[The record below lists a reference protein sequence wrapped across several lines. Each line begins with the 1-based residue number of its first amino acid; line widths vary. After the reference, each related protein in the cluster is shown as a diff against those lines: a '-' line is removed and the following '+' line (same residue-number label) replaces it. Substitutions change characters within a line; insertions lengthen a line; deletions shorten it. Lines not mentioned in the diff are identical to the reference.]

1 MPLSSVRFG
10 ICLLG
15 MVSLA
20 ACAPHV
26 QLSVAPAV
34 LSSDWDVELPM
45 ELPHESTVPLDWA
58 AFGSPQLDALLVRAR
73 AANSDLA
80 IASTRI
86 KLASAELRIARAE
99 SGPSL
104 SALGRAESNS
114 RGGAGDNAFRDSYI
128 TGELDLSYT
137 LDLSGQL
144 RASRRAAFARYRAS
158 GHEAEAVKLTVEAA
172 VASAYVQYAALSDRI
187 AIADQNLAQSREFE
201 RILSLRG
208 QEGLVSELDIS
219 LQAAQTNALL
229 VGLSRLKQSR
239 SQVQTALA
247 VLVGEEAPIFTLQ
260 PASLLEFTAPRFAP
274 LQPATLLIRR
284 PDMLAASAL
293 IEAANGDVQRARAA
307 FVPDLEI
314 SGGSFV
320 DSVAGGGLLNPG
332 FALASRFA
340 ATIFDSG
347 RLKGAVYRA
356 SAEQTQA
363 VEQFRKALLKAL
375 EDTQNALA
383 ASQRTQERLTVLDQS
398 RFLTTRSAT
407 LARQRFLEGSD
418 DFVAVLEAERSKLQ
432 VDDDLV
438 VATQEKLNA
447 AIALYAAMGGKPS

>member
-1 MPLSSVRFG
+1 
-10 ICLLG
+10 

-34 LSSDWDVELPM
+34 LSADWDA
-45 ELPHESTVPLDWA
+45 ESTLAWPDEATAPLDWA

-73 AANSDLA
+73 AANADVA

-86 KLASAELRIARAE
+86 RLASADLRIVRAE
-99 SGPSL
+99 AGPSL
-104 SALGRAESNS
+104 NALGRAESNS
-114 RGGAGDNAFRDSYI
+114 RGGAGDNAFRDSYV
-128 TGELDLSYT
+128 TGELDFSYT

-144 RASRRAAFARYRAS
+144 KASRRAAFARYRAS
-158 GHEAEAVKLTVEAA
+158 GHEADAVKLTVEAA
-172 VASAYVQYAALSDRI
+172 VASAYVEYAALSDRI

-201 RILSLRG
+201 RILSLREQAG
-208 QEGLVSELDIS
+208 VVSELDLS
-219 LQAAQTNALL
+219 LQTAQTNALL
-229 VGLSRLKQSR
+229 VGLSRLKESR
-239 SQVQTALA
+239 SRVRNALA
-247 VLVGEEAPIFTLQ
+247 VLVGEEAPIFTLD
-260 PASLLEFTAPRFAP
+260 PASLSEFTAPRFAP
-274 LQPATLLIRR
+274 LQPSALLIRR

-293 IEAANGDVQRARAA
+293 IEAANGDVARARAA
-307 FVPDLEI
+307 FVPDLQI

-347 RLKGAVYRA
+347 RLKGAVFRA

-383 ASQRTQERLTVLDQS
+383 ASHRTQERLRVLDQS
-398 RFLTTRSAT
+398 RYLATRSAA

-418 DFVAVLEAERSKLQ
+418 DFGAVLDAERRKLQ
-432 VDDDLV
+432 VEDDLIV
-438 VATQEKLNA
+438 STQESLNA
-447 AIALYAAMGGKPS
+447 VIALYAAVGGKPS